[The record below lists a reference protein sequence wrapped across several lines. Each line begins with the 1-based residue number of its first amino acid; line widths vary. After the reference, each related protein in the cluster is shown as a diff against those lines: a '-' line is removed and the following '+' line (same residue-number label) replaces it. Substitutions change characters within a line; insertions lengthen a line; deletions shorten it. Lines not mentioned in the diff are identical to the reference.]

1 MGAGKSIPL
10 TELDARYKMYVG
22 DKWTNDWSVAAKGY
36 ATDAQTAA
44 QLAAQT
50 YTDTQWSKDGG
61 WKSLSQG
68 YANAAQEA
76 AQLAAQGY
84 ATDAQAAAQLAAQT
98 YADTQWSKPD
108 GWSASVDTRI
118 QNVSSGQVADIWNK
132 DQKFTQ
138 NLAVQQGLTVGGSV
152 NAQGGVQYGNM
163 AIYSKNG
170 KTCLGTPEGPAL
182 VCMSPDGQLVD
193 GNDQN
198 IWVITNDSNTLP
210 PLTAPE
216 TFRYRRF

>member
-68 YANAAQEA
+68 YANAAQE
-76 AQLAAQGY
+76 
-84 ATDAQAAAQLAAQT
+84 AAQT